1 MKRLNIEWSD
11 EDEYEEVT
19 AEVKLFDDDSLVK
32 TFTPTQIYEE
42 DILRE
47 ILEWLGYD
55 LEEIWTFQ

>member
-1 MKRLNIEWSD
+1 MKRLSIEWSD

-19 AEVKLFDDDSLVK
+19 AEVKLFDGDSLVK
-32 TFTPTQIYEE
+32 SFTPTQIYEE

-47 ILEWLGYD
+47 VLEWLGYD